1 MVKKNLNIKNKDA
14 IQMCHQR
21 RCEEYENFVL
31 RNMKSLIKTLLHFK
45 PNLKIASLGYD
56 LLSWERSE
64 TCVKLFKFLF
74 REMTFKAF
82 REQFIS
88 RFTRIHQEMEK
99 EFPKNFF
106 YVPVWG
112 NF

>member
-1 MVKKNLNIKNKDA
+1 
-14 IQMCHQR
+14 MCRQR
-21 RCEEYENFVL
+21 RCEEYEASVL
-31 RNMKSLIKTLLHFK
+31 KNIKSLMKTLLRFK

-64 TCVKLFKFLF
+64 TCVRTFHVLF
-74 REMTFKAF
+74 RGLTFKTF